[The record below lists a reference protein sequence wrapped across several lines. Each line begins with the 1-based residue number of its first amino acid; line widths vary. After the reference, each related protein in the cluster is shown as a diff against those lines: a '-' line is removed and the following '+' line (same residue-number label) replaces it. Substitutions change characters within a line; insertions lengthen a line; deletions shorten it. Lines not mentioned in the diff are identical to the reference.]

1 MLAHTRSDPD
11 FEKKLK
17 ALSSVIG
24 KKKNVAKQSDAIE
37 EILSGSDQSS
47 DGDEELR

>member
-1 MLAHTRSDPD
+1 MLTHTRSDPD

-17 ALSSVIG
+17 SLSSILA
-24 KKKNVAKQSDAIE
+24 KKRNVVKQSDAIE